1 MLKNRKIKA
10 FTLAEVLISLG
21 IIGVV
26 AAITIPTIKNA
37 YQRIV
42 YPNQLKAV
50 YSRLT
55 NAQKSIN
62 DEFGPPEDW
71 SYSSHSRPDEG
82 NANNLSILE
91 RYATELG
98 AIAWT
103 KKRGN
108 YNYHY
113 YGISNSAKKL
123 NGQKAIGVKD
133 FVGYYLYE
141 GNYCYQ
147 MLLKNG
153 TSLAIIFSDEPGG
166 ATFWTFI
173 NKGYYAAFIV
183 DINGLGKP
191 NMLGRDIF
199 VFALK
204 KGYSSIVPYSTDTSD
219 CNKNED
225 GLSCSKKIIDDGWKM
240 TY

>member
-1 MLKNRKIKA
+1 MHRKGY
-10 FTLAEVLISLG
+10 TLAEILITLG
-21 IIGVV
+21 IIGII
-26 AAITIPTIKNA
+26 AAITIQLITNA

-71 SYSSHSRPDEG
+71 SYSSHTRPDEG

-113 YGISNSAKKL
+113 YGISNAPKKL
-123 NGQKAIGVKD
+123 NGKPATNRIKDWIG
-133 FVGYYLYE
+133 GLYE

-166 ATFWTFI
+166 ATFWNFI
-173 NKGYYAAFIV
+173 GKGYYAAFIV

-199 VFALK
+199 VFALT